1 MISILDRYIGR
12 RLLFGAAVV
21 TGVLIS
27 LMTLV
32 VLVDA
37 LRDYGKGE
45 FGLAELFEY
54 VIFSQPRR
62 LYEVFPVVALV
73 GSLMGLSS
81 LAVHSELIALRAAGI
96 SVRRIVAAAL
106 KTGLLLV
113 LAVVLLGEL
122 VVPGAESRALE
133 GRAKAL
139 ATGLQTRQ
147 SGLWLRDGDGFV
159 NLGEVLPNRM
169 LLRVTLYDFR
179 DVGRP
184 CKNGESGNCGSDRRL
199 QAMIHAERARLE
211 KHQWQLDRVRISRLT
226 DSGVKTETRD
236 SLIWPSK
243 LTPNV
248 IAAFAV
254 RSEALSLVQLHQY
267 IKHLSRHGQETGRYW
282 LALWQRLM
290 LPLAVA
296 VMVLLATPFVFRH
309 TRSGGTA
316 GRLFLGVL
324 LGLGFLMA
332 NRSFGYLG
340 LIYGVPPWLGA
351 TLPIVV
357 FFALS
362 LWLLRRA
369 GR

>member
-1 MISILDRYIGR
+1 MMTILDRYIGR

-21 TGVLIS
+21 TGVLVS

-37 LRDYGKGE
+37 LRDFGKGE
-45 FGLAELFEY
+45 FGLPELLEY

-81 LAVHSELIALRAAGI
+81 LAVHSELIALRAAGV
-96 SVRRIVAAAL
+96 SVRRIVGAAL

-113 LAVVLLGEL
+113 LAVAVLGEV

-147 SGLWLRDGDGFV
+147 SGLWLRDGSGFV
-159 NLGEVLPNRM
+159 NLGEVLPNRT
-169 LLRVTLYDFR
+169 LLRVTLYDFK
-179 DVGRP
+179 DDGRP
-184 CKNGESGNCGSDRRL
+184 CNGGTGNCGYDRRL
-199 QAMIHAERARLE
+199 QAMVHAERAGLEKYQWRLE
-211 KHQWQLDRVRISRLT
+211 RVRISRLT
-226 DSGVKTETRD
+226 DSGVKTESHD
-236 SLIWPSK
+236 SLTWPSR
-243 LTPNV
+243 LRPEV

-254 RSEALSLVQLHQY
+254 RSEALSLAQLHRY
-267 IKHLSRHGQETGRYW
+267 IKHLSKHGQETGRYW
-282 LALWQRLM
+282 LAFWQRLM
-290 LPLAVA
+290 LPFAVA

-309 TRSGGTA
+309 VRSGGTA

-351 TLPIVV
+351 ILPVIT
-357 FFALS
+357 FFVLS

>member
-1 MISILDRYIGR
+1 MIAILDRYIGR

-21 TGVLIS
+21 TGVLVS

-37 LRDYGKGE
+37 LRDFGKGG
-45 FGLAELFEY
+45 FGLAELVEY
-54 VIFSQPRR
+54 VLLSQPRR

-73 GSLMGLSS
+73 GSLVGLST
-81 LAVHSELIALRAAGI
+81 LAIHSELIALRAAGI
-96 SVRRIVAAAL
+96 SVARIVSAAL

-113 LAVVLLGEL
+113 VAVVLLGEL
-122 VVPGAESRALE
+122 VVPTTESRALE

-147 SGLWLRDGDGFV
+147 SGLWLRDGNDFI
-159 NLGEVLPNRM
+159 NLGEVLPNRT
-169 LLRVTLYDFR
+169 LLRVTLYDFQ

-184 CKNGESGNCGSDRRL
+184 CNGSPGNCGSDRRL
-199 QAMIHAERARLE
+199 QAMIYAERARLE
-211 KHQWQLDRVRISRLT
+211 KHRWSLERVRVSRLT
-226 DSGVKTETRD
+226 DSGVKTETHD
-236 SLIWPSK
+236 SLAWPSR
-243 LTPNV
+243 LTPEV

-254 RSEALSLVQLHQY
+254 RPEALSLLQLRRY
-267 IKHLSRHGQETGRYW
+267 IEHLARHGQETGRYR
-282 LALWQRLM
+282 LAFWQRVM
-290 LPLAVA
+290 LPFAVA
-296 VMVLLATPFVFRH
+296 VMVLLATPFVFQH
-309 TRSGGTA
+309 ARSGGMT
-316 GRLFLGVL
+316 GRLFIGVL

-351 TLPIVV
+351 MLPIAA

-369 GR
+369 G

>member
-12 RLLFGAAVV
+12 RLLVGAGVV
-21 TGVLIS
+21 AGVLVS
-27 LMTLV
+27 LLTLV
-32 VLVDA
+32 VLIDG
-37 LRDYGKGE
+37 LRDFGRGE
-45 FGLAELFEY
+45 FGLAELVEY

-96 SVRRIVAAAL
+96 SVGRIVGAAL
-106 KTGLLLV
+106 KTGLLL
-113 LAVVLLGEL
+113 AVAVAVLGEV

-147 SGLWLRDGDGFV
+147 SGLWLRDGHSFV
-159 NLGEVLPNRM
+159 NLGEVLPNRT

-179 DVGRP
+179 DVSQP
-184 CKNGESGNCGSDRRL
+184 CSNGSGKCISDRRL
-199 QAMIHAERARLE
+199 QAMIYAERATLDR
-211 KHQWQLDRVRISRLT
+211 HQWQLERVRISRLT
-226 DSGVKTETRD
+226 DSGVKTETQD

-243 LTPNV
+243 LTPSV

-254 RSEALSLVQLHQY
+254 QSEALSLVQLHQY
-267 IKHLSRHGQETGRYW
+267 IKHLARHGQETGRYW
-282 LALWQRLM
+282 LAFWQRLM

-309 TRSGGTA
+309 ARSGGTA

-351 TLPIVV
+351 MLPIVV
-357 FFALS
+357 FFLLA

>member
-12 RLLFGAAVV
+12 RLLIGAAVV
-21 TGVLIS
+21 AGVLIS

-32 VLVDA
+32 VLVDG
-37 LRDYGKGE
+37 LRDFGKGT
-45 FGLAELFEY
+45 FGLAELVEY
-54 VIFSQPRR
+54 VILSQPRR

-81 LAVHSELIALRAAGI
+81 LAAHSELIALRAAGV
-96 SVRRIVAAAL
+96 SGARIVGAAL

-113 LAVVLLGEL
+113 VAVAVLGEV
-122 VVPGAESRALE
+122 VVPSAESRALE

-139 ATGLQTRQ
+139 ATSLQTRQ
-147 SGLWLRDGDGFV
+147 SGLWLRDGHGFV
-159 NLGEVLPNRM
+159 NLGEVLPNRT
-169 LLRVTLYDFR
+169 LLRLTMYDFQ
-179 DVGRP
+179 DVSPP
-184 CKNGESGNCGSDRRL
+184 CNAGSRNCGIDRRL
-199 QAMIHAERARLE
+199 QAMIHAERANLELHQWRLE
-211 KHQWQLDRVRISRLT
+211 RVRISRLG
-226 DSGVKTETRD
+226 DRGVKTETRD

-243 LTPNV
+243 LTPDV

-254 RSEALSLVQLHQY
+254 RSEALSLMQLRHY
-267 IKHLSRHGQETGRYW
+267 IQHLSRHGQETGRYR
-282 LALWQRLM
+282 LAFWQRLM
-290 LPLAVA
+290 LPFAVA

-309 TRSGGTA
+309 ARSGGTA

-351 TLPIVV
+351 ILPVV
-357 FFALS
+357 AFFLLS